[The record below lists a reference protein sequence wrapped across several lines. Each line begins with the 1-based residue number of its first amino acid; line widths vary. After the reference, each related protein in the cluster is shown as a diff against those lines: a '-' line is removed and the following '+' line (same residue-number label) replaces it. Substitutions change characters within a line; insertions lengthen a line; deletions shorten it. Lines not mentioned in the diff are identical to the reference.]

1 MCGTSLICENLSFGR
16 CCGVGRMAH
25 LVGWDLCYILRR
37 VFFSRLDLMQ
47 GGENGSGP
55 FIVSNILVASNPG
68 HPVCVHFVAS
78 EGFVRAVMNG
88 MLYGR
93 IRFSMFVSDLV
104 VRGWGDAARILGIE
118 TRL

>member
-1 MCGTSLICENLSFGR
+1 MWWGLCFPSESFS
-16 CCGVGRMAH
+16 
-25 LVGWDLCYILRR
+25 
-37 VFFSRLDLMQ
+37 SRLDLQ
-47 GGENGSGP
+47 GGQNGSGP